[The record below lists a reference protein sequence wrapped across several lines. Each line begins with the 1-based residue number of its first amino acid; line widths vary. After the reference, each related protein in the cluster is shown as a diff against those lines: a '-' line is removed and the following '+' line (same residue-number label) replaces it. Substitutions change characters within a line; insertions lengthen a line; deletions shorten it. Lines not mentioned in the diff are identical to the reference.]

1 MLNIIY
7 LKIMIPSLIRILLLG
22 ALGYGLYTVVPVIAP
37 VIQENLGSAEV
48 SNLSVVKKSQEYLS
62 KLSGGEVAG
71 DSTSITDSGNEVIGD
86 LIEKARESVAEKVQE
101 DVDKAKEGVKDVAN
115 EQFCK
120 TILKTLEEECGQ
132 YYCKEDL

>member
-1 MLNIIY
+1 
-7 LKIMIPSLIRILLLG
+7 MIPSLIRILLLG

>member
-1 MLNIIY
+1 
-7 LKIMIPSLIRILLLG
+7 MIPSLIRILLLG

-71 DSTSITDSGNEVIGD
+71 DSTSIIDSGNEVIGD

>member
-1 MLNIIY
+1 VLNIIY

>member
-1 MLNIIY
+1 
-7 LKIMIPSLIRILLLG
+7 MIPSLIRILLLG

-37 VIQENLGSAEV
+37 GIQENLGSAEV

-120 TILKTLEEECGQ
+120 TILKTLEDECGK